1 MKDDPTSSMINESED
16 EDETGA
22 MLIDRTSALSESD
35 DMMAMTTRRST
46 SLLGVDDDSDQ
57 NGLSVSF
64 VLLESIVQAAAV
76 IPIAHI

>member
-22 MLIDRTSALSESD
+22 MLIDRTSALSERD

-46 SLLGVDDDSDQ
+46 SLLGGDDDSD
-57 NGLSVSF
+57 
-64 VLLESIVQAAAV
+64 
-76 IPIAHI
+76 